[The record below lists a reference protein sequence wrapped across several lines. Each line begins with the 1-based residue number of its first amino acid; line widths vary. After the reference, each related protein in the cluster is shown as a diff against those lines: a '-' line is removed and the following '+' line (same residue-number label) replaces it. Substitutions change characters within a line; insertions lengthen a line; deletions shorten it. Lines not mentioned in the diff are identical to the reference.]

1 MENLF
6 KNLIYTGVGFVA
18 LSKQKFE
25 EAIEKL
31 INEEKISSKEGKK
44 LVDEFVKNT
53 ESKVDEFEGQMKN
66 VVEKVVKSLSF
77 ATSTELEGLKNRVAV
92 LEAVLASK
100 EKEEGKE

>member
-18 LSKQKFE
+18 LSRKKFE
-25 EAIEKL
+25 ETVQTL
-31 INEEKISSKEGKK
+31 VTEEKISGKEGKK

-53 ESKVDEFEGQMKN
+53 ETKVSEFEGQMKN
-66 VVEKVVKSLSF
+66 IVEKVVKSLSF
-77 ATSTELEGLKNRVAV
+77 ATTTELDALKNRVAV

-100 EKEEGKE
+100 EREEIKE

>member
-6 KNLIYTGVGFVA
+6 RNLVYTGVGFVA
-18 LSKQKFE
+18 LTKKKFE
-25 EAIEKL
+25 EAVETL
-31 INEEKISSKEGKK
+31 VTEEKISSKEGKK

-53 ESKVDEFEGQMKN
+53 ESKVSEFEGQMKN

-77 ATSTELEGLKNRVAV
+77 ATTTDLDALRNRVAV

-100 EKEEGKE
+100 LKEDAK